1 MAKTSS
7 LSARLANDFPELTF
21 AQSDDF
27 YWSSPDQIVYLA
39 PLSSP
44 EDKMIALHETA
55 HGLLAHTDFVRD
67 IDLLRIEREAWAHAI
82 SLAPRYDIVID
93 ETLVEEMLDTYR
105 EWLHAR
111 STCPNCSLTGIQS
124 KKGSYRC
131 LGCAHTWRV
140 NDARRCGLKRY
151 STP

>member
-7 LSARLANDFPELTF
+7 LSDRLADDFPELTF

-27 YWSSPDQIVYLA
+27 YWSSHDQTVHLA
-39 PLSSP
+39 PISSLK
-44 EDKMIALHETA
+44 DMMIALHETA
-55 HGLLAHTDFVRD
+55 HGLLAHTDFSRD
-67 IDLLRIEREAWAHAI
+67 IDLLRIEREAWTRAAT
-82 SLAPRYDIVID
+82 LAPRYDIEID
-93 ETLVEEMLDTYR
+93 ETFVEETLDTYR

-124 KKGSYRC
+124 KKDSYRC

-151 STP
+151 STL